1 MNEGWWKRREQ
12 PGPPPLIHIH
22 FFIKSNFQFEFDWKK
37 LNGMA
42 WLAHRPSIKLI
53 PSILINGRAAQG
65 RSKLH
70 FFSSPIRKNEL
81 KRKEV
86 LLLGCRYISASSTA
100 SSHQSTKYLFDFDLR
115 LFPQHR
121 YTYCYNTFLFHQIQ
135 QIKRF
140 IEFTERKKKF
150 ILFLF
155 DWRELMNCWFVIAA
169 PFIEEINFFKLR
181 GGWL

>member
-1 MNEGWWKRREQ
+1 MSWLACFLLFAEHCGV
-12 PGPPPLIHIH
+12 PPPLTRN
-22 FFIKSNFQFEFDWKK
+22 SKK
-37 LNGMA
+37 ATNS
-42 WLAHRPSIKLI
+42 SIKHASFIENQRFSNYADGGTAL
-53 PSILINGRAAQG
+53 N
-65 RSKLH
+65 KLL

>member
-81 KRKEV
+81 KRNECFADGRLQRNQTV
-86 LLLGCRYISASSTA
+86 PFLQLLISLSFHYHSM
-100 SSHQSTKYLFDFDLR
+100 K
-115 LFPQHR
+115 
-121 YTYCYNTFLFHQIQ
+121 FHQLLKYFHCLIPLITVIILSFINS
-135 QIKRF
+135 IK
-140 IEFTERKKKF
+140 INLMKSNSRKKIKF
-150 ILFLF
+150 F
-155 DWRELMNCWFVIAA
+155 
-169 PFIEEINFFKLR
+169 
-181 GGWL
+181 